1 MVGKNTLTS
10 TIENDTYFK
19 ISHEIKMLTTKKSKV
34 CLISFK
40 NTNPMENNNAASKI
54 IFEEELSS
62 FKKPFTISIS

>member
-19 ISHEIKMLTTKKSKV
+19 IRHEIKMLNTKKSKV